1 MNSKSTIAGIMIGL
15 GGLAYKLSPNPIV
28 GAFLFSFGL
37 LIICYYQLN
46 LFTGKIG
53 YLFSYTNRDKVKL
66 LPMLFENI
74 CGIAILATFVMV
86 PKAPKIEYIQSTTPF
101 ISGLFCGV
109 CVFIAVDLYK
119 KNKNILGILIGVP
132 LFIIAGF
139 RHVIAEIFY
148 QFLIC
153 DIAPVYIFKV
163 LLGNSIG
170 AIITNEVLNGT

>member
-1 MNSKSTIAGIMIGL
+1 MNNKSIMAGIMIGI
-15 GGLAYKLSPNPIV
+15 GGLAYKLSPNPII
-28 GAFLFSFGL
+28 GAFLFAFGL

-53 YLFSYTNRDKVKL
+53 YLFSYTNKDKIKL
-66 LPMLFENI
+66 LPMFFENI
-74 CGIAILATFVMV
+74 GGITIIAAFVMF

-101 ISGLFCGV
+101 ISGLLCGV

-119 KNKNILGILIGVP
+119 KNKNILGILIGIP

-153 DIAPVYIFKV
+153 DIAPIYIFKV
-163 LLGNSIG
+163 FIGNSIG